1 MPEGEVASES
11 NPQLFVASSTTTDFT
26 PLKMPQQQQQMLL
39 QQQQQHQ
46 KFQHLIAAPIQPAH
60 MLTPPGHVSQNS
72 NSSFNTPVAP
82 ELNAARRL
90 SSGGRKPKDADLVAD
105 CTVCKT
111 IGTYQNSV
119 M

>member
-1 MPEGEVASES
+1 MPAGEVASES
-11 NPQLFVASSTTTDFT
+11 NPQLFVASSTTTEFT
-26 PLKMPQQQQQMLL
+26 PLKIPQV
-39 QQQQQHQ
+39 QHPS
-46 KFQHLIAAPIQPAH
+46 KFQHLLPPAAPIQ
-60 MLTPPGHVSQNS
+60 LTQTTTPPGHPVQNS
-72 NSSFNTPVAP
+72 NSSFNSPAP
-82 ELNAARRL
+82 TDLSATRRL